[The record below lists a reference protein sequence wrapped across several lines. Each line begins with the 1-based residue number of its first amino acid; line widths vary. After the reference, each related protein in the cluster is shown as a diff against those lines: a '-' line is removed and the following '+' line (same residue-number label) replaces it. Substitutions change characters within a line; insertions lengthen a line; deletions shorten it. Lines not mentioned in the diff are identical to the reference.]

1 MANIRRY
8 ALIALGRAL
17 IAASFLDQLMSLPK
31 IVEVLISSPSTVF
44 STPYTF
50 IGVPL
55 SVVVIALAVA
65 SIVSG
70 SVTLFALAI
79 ILSALAQGL
88 HSFSIASIAMFVAYL
103 AVDTIATGY
112 RGEESR
118 SVKVDII
125 SVIKSSAK
133 PLTIVTAVTVAGAL
147 LMLFI
152 SRIVEAIAKA
162 QPLNPLVR
170 EVMESPATGIVIAIA
185 SLVYAYRVVKDLG
198 EIIAGFIAPAPRS
211 SLNTLLSTHDID
223 ALFTPIFKWV
233 LYISISALLYA
244 PITAL
249 VFKALLPGLVEGLDD
264 VAKLMIYVVSYL
276 LILILVRFLDP
287 LELGFERRVFA
298 ASIALLVL
306 VYIASVKL
314 SIPTLGWKA
323 IISPDLSRLGTIIA
337 ESYADYS
344 EAVFTLINTLSRI
357 VGAAP

>member
-8 ALIALGRAL
+8 VLLALGRTL

-31 IVEVLISSPSTVF
+31 IVGVLIASPSIVF

-50 IGVPL
+50 IGVSL
-55 SVVVIALAVA
+55 SVAVIALAIA

-88 HSFSIASIAMFVAYL
+88 PSLSIAKIAMFIAYL
-103 AVDTIATGY
+103 AIDTIATGY
-112 RGEESR
+112 RGEESK
-118 SVKVDII
+118 SVKVNII
-125 SVIKSSAK
+125 SVVKSIAK
-133 PLTIVTAVTVAGAL
+133 PFTIVATVVVAGAL
-147 LMLFI
+147 LILFI
-152 SRIVEAIAKA
+152 SRIVETVAKV
-162 QPLNPLVR
+162 QSSNPLVR
-170 EVMESPATGIVIAIA
+170 EVMESPATGMVIAIA

-198 EIIAGFIAPAPRS
+198 EIVAGFIAPAPRS

-223 ALFTPIFKWV
+223 ALFTPIFRWI

-249 VFKALLPGLVEGLDD
+249 VFKALLPGLVEGLED
-264 VAKLMIYVVSYL
+264 VEKLMIYTVSYL
-276 LILILVRFLDP
+276 LILILVKFIDP
-287 LELGFERRVFA
+287 LELGFEKRAFL
-298 ASIALLVL
+298 ASIALLAL

-323 IISPDLSRLGTIIA
+323 IISPDLSRLGAIIA
-337 ESYADYS
+337 EGYADYS

>member
-1 MANIRRY
+1 
-8 ALIALGRAL
+8 
-17 IAASFLDQLMSLPK
+17 
-31 IVEVLISSPSTVF
+31 
-44 STPYTF
+44 
-50 IGVPL
+50 
-55 SVVVIALAVA
+55 
-65 SIVSG
+65 
-70 SVTLFALAI
+70 
-79 ILSALAQGL
+79 
-88 HSFSIASIAMFVAYL
+88 
-103 AVDTIATGY
+103 
-112 RGEESR
+112 
-118 SVKVDII
+118 VDII

-133 PLTIVTAVTVAGAL
+133 PLTIVTGVAVAGAF

-162 QPLNPLVR
+162 QSPNPLVR
-170 EVMESPATGIVIAIA
+170 GVMESPVTGIVIAIA

-198 EIIAGFIAPAPRS
+198 EIVAGFIAPAPRS

-223 ALFTPIFKWV
+223 ALFTPIFRWI